1 MLFIERAS
9 IKRKQVLI
17 SMLIASVAL
26 LLACAAF
33 GAYEVLTF
41 RKTMLRD
48 ITTLAEIVGDNSAA
62 ALDFDD
68 SKAAEETLG
77 ALKAEPN
84 IVGACI
90 FDKNGRLFAKF
101 DRPGDGRP
109 LKTPPLQEEG
119 HTFSRY
125 DLTLFHAIN
134 YKGDVIGTVYM
145 VSDMQALYARL
156 ERYGAIAGGVFGV
169 TMLIV
174 FVLSA
179 RLQRLVSDPI
189 LRLVQTT
196 RAVGRDKDYSI
207 RVARHSQDEIGELID
222 GFNEML
228 TQIQQRDAVLQ
239 RAHGELEQRV
249 RDRTQELAGSLSL
262 VHATLEST
270 ADGILVADG
279 VGKATNWNQKF
290 MLMWRIPSEV
300 LESGDERRMLELAMA
315 QLKDPQ
321 QFVAKVEELYGHMD
335 MESFDVLEFKDG
347 RVFERYSQPQRIEEK
362 CVGRVWSFRDIT
374 ERKRAEQELQA
385 SLEQLRLKTALFEAL
400 VNSSPDG
407 ILVVDEQGRKILQTQ
422 RTNELWKIPPEM
434 VENQN
439 DAEQVKFVAESTRN
453 PEQFRDKVLHLYS
466 HPDETSRDEIE
477 FKDGRI
483 LERYSAP
490 VLSVDKKY
498 YGRIWSFRDITER
511 KRVEAELDYERELL
525 RSLLNSS
532 QDHIYFKDLESRF
545 IKCSQ
550 RQAERYRAKSVE
562 DVIGKTDRDFF
573 DEEHAHKALADEQE
587 IIRTGRPM
595 FDKVE
600 RVLRKGEDKVAWS
613 LTNKMP
619 LRNKAGEIIGTFGI
633 SKDITALKLVEAELA
648 AERDLLGMLME
659 NSPDMIYF
667 KDRESRFVRA
677 SKAFADRLGSERP
690 EDVVGKRDFDIYSEE
705 HARPAYEDEQE
716 IIRTGKPLIG
726 KIEKEAWPDGR
737 VTWVLTSKMPLRD
750 KDGEMIGTF
759 GISKDITAIKQVEAE
774 LAAERDLLG
783 TLMENSP
790 DMIYFKDLQSRILR
804 SSKTHV
810 VRMGKTQYDD
820 VVGKTDFDFFSEEH
834 ARPAFED
841 EMQIIRTGKPVIG
854 KIEHETWES
863 GQSSWVLTSKM
874 PLRDKEGRIIGTF
887 GISKD
892 ISAIKEAEARLE
904 EVHRRL
910 LETSRMA
917 GMAEVATSVLHNVGN
932 VLNSVNVSC
941 SVVTDRVHKS
951 KVVNLSR
958 AVALMDEHERDLAG
972 FLAEDPKGK
981 QLPAYL
987 KGVAAHLATEQ
998 EEILRELSNLSHNI
1012 DHIKE
1017 IVAMQQSYSKV
1028 SGVREFLPA
1037 VELVEDALR
1046 MNGAAF
1052 ERHQVKVI
1060 REYSAVPPVT
1070 AERHK
1075 VLQILI
1081 NIMRN
1086 AKYACDE
1093 SQRGDKQ
1100 VVLRIEPA
1108 GDRVRIAIIDNGVG
1122 IPAQNLTRIFE
1133 HGFTTRKDG
1142 HGFGLHSGALA
1153 AKDLGGSLSVTS
1165 DGPGRGACFA
1175 LELPCQPTE
1184 HEI

>member
-1 MLFIERAS
+1 MSFIERAS
-9 IKRKQVLI
+9 IKRKQIWIV
-17 SMLIASVAL
+17 MLITSVAL

-33 GAYEVLTF
+33 GAYEVLNF
-41 RKTMLRD
+41 RKTMLRNL
-48 ITTLAEIVGDNSAA
+48 TTLAEIVGNNSAV

-68 SKAAEETLG
+68 PRAAEETL
-77 ALKAEPN
+77 ASLRVEPN
-84 IVGACI
+84 ILGARI
-90 FDKNGRLFAKF
+90 YDKAGRVFAEF
-101 DRPGDGRP
+101 DRAAGRQT
-109 LKTPPLQEEG
+109 LKAPPFRLEG
-119 HTFSRY
+119 HAFSRN
-125 DLTLFHAIN
+125 DLTLFRPID
-134 YKGDVIGTVYM
+134 YKGDVVGTVYII
-145 VSDMQALYARL
+145 SDMEALYSRL
-156 ERYGAIAGGVFGV
+156 ERYGVIAGGVFGV
-169 TMLIV
+169 SMLIAL
-174 FVLSA
+174 VLSA

-189 LRLVQTT
+189 LQLVQTT
-196 RAVGRDKDYSI
+196 RTVARDKDYSI

-228 TQIQQRDAVLQ
+228 TQIHERDAVLQ
-239 RAHGELEQRV
+239 NSQSALEQRV

-279 VGKATNWNQKF
+279 AGKPVNWNRKF
-290 MLMWRIPSEV
+290 VTMWQMPSEV
-300 LESGDERRMLELAMA
+300 MGSGDDQRMTGAVAA
-315 QLKDPQ
+315 QLKNPE
-321 QFVAKVEELYGHMD
+321 QFTAKLEELYGHPE
-335 MESFDVLEFKDG
+335 MESFDILELKDG
-347 RVFERYSQPQRIEEK
+347 RVFERYSQPQRIGDK

-374 ERKRAEQELQA
+374 ERKR
-385 SLEQLRLKTALFEAL
+385 
-400 VNSSPDG
+400 
-407 ILVVDEQGRKILQTQ
+407 
-422 RTNELWKIPPEM
+422 
-434 VENQN
+434 VE
-439 DAEQVKFVAESTRN
+439 T
-453 PEQFRDKVLHLYS
+453 
-466 HPDETSRDEIE
+466 
-477 FKDGRI
+477 
-483 LERYSAP
+483 
-490 VLSVDKKY
+490 
-498 YGRIWSFRDITER
+498 
-511 KRVEAELDYERELL
+511 ELDYERELL
-525 RSLLNSS
+525 RSLMNSS
-532 QDHIYFKDLESRF
+532 QDHIYFKDRESRF

-550 RQAERYRAKSVE
+550 RQAERYKAKSVE
-562 DVIGKTDRDFF
+562 DVIGKTDLDFF
-573 DEEHAHKALADEQE
+573 DEEHARKALADEQE

-600 RVLRKGEDKVAWS
+600 RVLRKAEGRVAWS

-619 LRNKAGEIIGTFGI
+619 LKNKAGEIIGTFGI
-633 SKDITALKLVEAELA
+633 SKDITAMKLVEAELA

-667 KDRESRFVRA
+667 KDCQSRFLRA
-677 SKAFADRLGSERP
+677 SKSFADRLGSKRP
-690 EDVVGKRDFDIYSEE
+690 DDVVGRSDFEIYSEE
-705 HARPAYEDEQE
+705 HARPAYEDEQQ
-716 IIRTGKPLIG
+716 IIRTGQPMVG
-726 KIEKEAWPDGR
+726 KIEKETWQDGR

-750 KDGEMIGTF
+750 KDGEIVGTF

-783 TLMENSP
+783 ALLENSP
-790 DMIYFKDLQSRILR
+790 DMIYFKDRQSRFVRASKALAERLGAKKPEEILGKSDCDIFSEEHARPAYDDEQQIIRTGQPMVGKIEKETWPDGRVTWVLTSKMPLRDKDGKITGTFGTSKDITAIKQVEAALAAERDLLGTLLENSPDMIYFKDRESRFLR

-810 VRMGKTQYDD
+810 HRMGKTRNEE

-834 ARPAFED
+834 ARPAYED
-841 EMQIIRTGKPVIG
+841 ERRIIQTGKPLIG
-854 KIEHETWES
+854 KIEKETWEN

-874 PLRDKEGRIIGTF
+874 PLRDKDGDIIGTF

-892 ISAIKEAEARLE
+892 ISAIKEAEIKLE

-958 AVALMDEHERDLAG
+958 AVALIDEHGQDLAG
-972 FLAEDPKGK
+972 FFAADPKGK

-998 EEILRELSNLSHNI
+998 TEILHELANLSHNI

-1028 SGVREFLPA
+1028 SGVRECLPA
-1037 VELVEDALR
+1037 VDLVEDALR

-1060 REYSAVPPVT
+1060 RQYSAVPAVM
-1070 AERHK
+1070 AEKHK

-1081 NIMRN
+1081 NLLRN
-1086 AKYACDE
+1086 AKYACDDSGRAE
-1093 SQRGDKQ
+1093 KQ
-1100 VVLRIEPA
+1100 VTLRIEP
-1108 GDRVRIAIIDNGVG
+1108 GEGLVKISVIDNGVG
-1122 IPAQNLTRIFE
+1122 IPTGNLTRIFE
-1133 HGFTTRKDG
+1133 HGFTTRKEG

-1153 AKDLGGSLSVTS
+1153 AKDLGGSLGVTS
-1165 DGPGRGACFA
+1165 DGPGCGACFT

-1184 HEI
+1184 HDV

>member
-1 MLFIERAS
+1 MSFIERAS
-9 IKRKQVLI
+9 IKRKQ
-17 SMLIASVAL
+17 MLIVMLITSVAL

-33 GAYEVLTF
+33 GAYEVLNF
-41 RKTMLRD
+41 RKTMLRTL
-48 ITTLAEIVGDNSAA
+48 TTLAEIVGNNSAV

-68 SKAAEETLG
+68 PKAAEETL
-77 ALKAEPN
+77 ASLRVEPN
-84 IVGACI
+84 ILGACI
-90 FDKNGRLFAKF
+90 YDKSGRVFAQF
-101 DRPGDGRP
+101 DRAGGGPT
-109 LKTPPLQEEG
+109 LKPPPFQLEG
-119 HTFSRY
+119 HAFKRN
-125 DLTLFHAIN
+125 DLTLFHPID
-134 YKGDVIGTVYM
+134 YKGDVVGTVYI
-145 VSDMQALYARL
+145 VSDMEALYSRL
-156 ERYGAIAGGVFGV
+156 ERYGVIAGGVFGV
-169 TMLIV
+169 TMLIAL
-174 FVLSA
+174 VLSA
-179 RLQRLVSDPI
+179 RLQRLVTDPI

-196 RAVGRDKDYSI
+196 RTVARDKDYSI

-222 GFNEML
+222 GFNQML
-228 TQIQQRDAVLQ
+228 TQIQERDAVLQ
-239 RAHGELEQRV
+239 NSQSELEKRV

-279 VGKATNWNQKF
+279 VGKATNWNKKF
-290 MLMWRIPSEV
+290 MLMWQMPSEV
-300 LESGDERRMLELAMA
+300 MGSGDERRMIEVALA
-315 QLKDPQ
+315 QLKDPE
-321 QFVAKVEELYGHMD
+321 QFTAKIAELYGHME
-335 MESFDVLEFKDG
+335 MESFDILELKDG
-347 RVFERYSQPQRIEEK
+347 RIFERYSQPQRIGEK

-374 ERKRAEQELQA
+374 ERKR
-385 SLEQLRLKTALFEAL
+385 
-400 VNSSPDG
+400 V
-407 ILVVDEQGRKILQTQ
+407 
-422 RTNELWKIPPEM
+422 EM
-434 VENQN
+434 
-439 DAEQVKFVAESTRN
+439 
-453 PEQFRDKVLHLYS
+453 
-466 HPDETSRDEIE
+466 
-477 FKDGRI
+477 
-483 LERYSAP
+483 
-490 VLSVDKKY
+490 
-498 YGRIWSFRDITER
+498 
-511 KRVEAELDYERELL
+511 ELDHERELL

-532 QDHIYFKDLESRF
+532 QDHIYFKDRESRF

-562 DVIGKTDRDFF
+562 NVIGKTDRDFF
-573 DEEHAHKALADEQE
+573 DEEHARKALADEQE

-595 FDKVE
+595 LDKVE
-600 RVLRKGEDKVAWS
+600 RVFRKGEDRVAWS

-619 LRNKAGEIIGTFGI
+619 LKNKAGEIIGTFGI
-633 SKDITALKLVEAELA
+633 SKDITAMKLVEAELA

-667 KDRESRFVRA
+667 KDRHSRFLRA
-677 SKAFADRLGSERP
+677 SKSFADRLGSKRP
-690 EDVVGKRDFDIYSEE
+690 DEVTGKTDFEIYSED

-716 IIRTGKPLIG
+716 IIRTGQPMVG
-726 KIEKEAWPDGR
+726 KIEKETWQDGR

-750 KDGEMIGTF
+750 KDGEIVGTF

-783 TLMENSP
+783 ALLENSP
-790 DMIYFKDLQSRILR
+790 DMIYFKDRQSRFVRASKALAERLGAKRPDEILGRSDFDIFSDEHARPAYDDEQEIIRTGKPVVGKIEKETWPDGRVSWVLTSKMPLRDKDGNIIGTFGSSKDITAIKQVEGELAAERDLLGTLLENSPDMIYFKDRDSRFMR

-810 VRMGKTQYDD
+810 RRMGKNRYEE

-834 ARPAFED
+834 ARPAYED
-841 EMQIIRTGKPVIG
+841 EQQIIRTGKPLIG
-854 KIEHETWES
+854 KIEKETWEN
-863 GQSSWVLTSKM
+863 GQTSWVLTSKM
-874 PLRDKEGRIIGTF
+874 PLRDKDGSIIGTF

-904 EVHRRL
+904 DVHRRL

-941 SVVTDRVHKS
+941 SVVADRVHKS

-958 AVALMDEHERDLAG
+958 AVALIDEHGQDLAG
-972 FLAEDPKGK
+972 FFGADPKGK

-998 EEILRELSNLSHNI
+998 EEILRELANLSHNI

-1037 VELVEDALR
+1037 MELVEDALR

-1060 REYSAVPPVT
+1060 REYAAVPPVM
-1070 AERHK
+1070 AEKHK

-1081 NIMRN
+1081 NLLRN
-1086 AKYACDE
+1086 AKYACDD
-1093 SQRGDKQ
+1093 SGNADRQ
-1100 VVLRIEPA
+1100 VTLRLEPA
-1108 GDRVRIAIIDNGVG
+1108 GERVRISIIDNGVG
-1122 IPAQNLTRIFE
+1122 IPAENLTRIFE
-1133 HGFTTRKDG
+1133 HGFTTRKEG

-1165 DGPGRGACFA
+1165 EGPGRGACFT

-1184 HEI
+1184 RQI

>member
-1 MLFIERAS
+1 MSFIERAS
-9 IKRKQVLI
+9 IKRKQIWIV
-17 SMLIASVAL
+17 MLITSVAL

-33 GAYEVLTF
+33 GAYEVLNF
-41 RKTMLRD
+41 RKTMLRNL
-48 ITTLAEIVGDNSAA
+48 TTLAEIVGNNSAV

-68 SKAAEETLG
+68 PRAAEETL
-77 ALKAEPN
+77 ASLRVEPN
-84 IVGACI
+84 ILGACI
-90 FDKNGRLFAKF
+90 YDKAGRVFAQF
-101 DRPGDGRP
+101 DRAGGGQT
-109 LKTPPLQEEG
+109 LKPPPFRLEG
-119 HTFSRY
+119 HSFGRN
-125 DLTLFHAIN
+125 DLTLFHPID
-134 YKGDVIGTVYM
+134 YKGDVVGAVYI
-145 VSDMQALYARL
+145 VSDMEALYSRL
-156 ERYGAIAGGVFGV
+156 ERYGVIAGGVFGV

-174 FVLSA
+174 LVLSA
-179 RLQRLVSDPI
+179 KLQRLVTDPI

-196 RAVGRDKDYSI
+196 RTVARDKDYSI

-239 RAHGELEQRV
+239 NSQSELEQRV

-279 VGKATNWNQKF
+279 AGKPVNWNRKF
-290 MLMWRIPSEV
+290 VTMWHMPSEV
-300 LESGDERRMLELAMA
+300 MGSGDEQRMTGAAAA
-315 QLKDPQ
+315 QLKNPE
-321 QFVAKVEELYGHMD
+321 QFTAKLEELYGHPE

-347 RVFERYSQPQRIEEK
+347 RVVERYSQPQRIGEK

-374 ERKRAEQELQA
+374 ERR
-385 SLEQLRLKTALFEAL
+385 
-400 VNSSPDG
+400 
-407 ILVVDEQGRKILQTQ
+407 
-422 RTNELWKIPPEM
+422 
-434 VENQN
+434 
-439 DAEQVKFVAESTRN
+439 
-453 PEQFRDKVLHLYS
+453 
-466 HPDETSRDEIE
+466 
-477 FKDGRI
+477 
-483 LERYSAP
+483 
-490 VLSVDKKY
+490 
-498 YGRIWSFRDITER
+498 
-511 KRVEAELDYERELL
+511 RVETELDYERELL

-532 QDHIYFKDLESRF
+532 PDHIYFKDRESRF

-550 RQAERYRAKSVE
+550 KQAERYKAKSIE
-562 DVIGKTDRDFF
+562 EVIGKTDRDFF
-573 DEEHAHKALADEQE
+573 DEAHARKALADEQE

-595 FDKVE
+595 LDQVE
-600 RVLRKGEDKVAWS
+600 RVVRKGEGRVAWS

-633 SKDITALKLVEAELA
+633 SKDITAMKLVEAELA
-648 AERDLLGMLME
+648 AERDLLGMMMQ

-667 KDRESRFVRA
+667 KDRQSRFLRA
-677 SKAFADRLGSERP
+677 SKAFADRLGAKKGTE
-690 EDVVGKRDFDIYSEE
+690 EIVGKTDFEIYSEE

-716 IIRTGKPLIG
+716 IIRTGQPMVG
-726 KIEKEAWPDGR
+726 KIEKEAWQDGR

-750 KDGEMIGTF
+750 KDGEIVGTFGISKDITVIKQVEAELAAERDLLGALLDNSPDMIYFKDRQSRFVRASKALADRHGAKGPDEILGKNDFDFFSDEHARPAYEDEQEIVRTGKPLIGKIEKETWHDGRLSWVLTSKMPLRNKDGEIIGTF

-783 TLMENSP
+783 TMLENSP
-790 DMIYFKDLQSRILR
+790 DMIYFKDRESRFLR

-810 VRMGKTQYDD
+810 RRMGKTRNEE
-820 VVGKTDFDFFSEEH
+820 VVGKTDFDFFSDEH
-834 ARPAFED
+834 ARPAYED
-841 EMQIIRTGKPVIG
+841 ERRIIDTGQPLIG
-854 KIEHETWES
+854 KIEKETWEN

-874 PLRDKEGRIIGTF
+874 PLRDKDGNIIGTF

-892 ISAIKEAEARLE
+892 ISAIKEAEIKLE

-951 KVVNLSR
+951 KVVNLTR
-958 AVALMDEHERDLAG
+958 AVALIDEHGQDLAG
-972 FLAEDPKGK
+972 FFGTDPKGR

-998 EEILRELSNLSHNI
+998 GEILHELANLSHNI

-1028 SGVREFLPA
+1028 SGVRELLPA

-1052 ERHQVKVI
+1052 ERHQVKVN
-1060 REYSAVPPVT
+1060 REYSAVPPVM
-1070 AERHK
+1070 AEKHK

-1081 NIMRN
+1081 NLLRN
-1086 AKYACDE
+1086 AKYACDDGGRAE
-1093 SQRGDKQ
+1093 KQ
-1100 VVLRIEPA
+1100 VTLRIEPA
-1108 GDRVRIAIIDNGVG
+1108 GGLVRISIIDNGVG
-1122 IPAQNLTRIFE
+1122 IPKENLTRIFE
-1133 HGFTTRKDG
+1133 HGFTTRKEG

-1153 AKDLGGSLSVTS
+1153 AKDLGGSLGVTS
-1165 DGPGRGACFA
+1165 DGPGRGACFT

-1184 HEI
+1184 RDI

>member
-1 MLFIERAS
+1 
-9 IKRKQVLI
+9 
-17 SMLIASVAL
+17 MLIILLITSVAL
-26 LLACAAF
+26 SLACAAF

-41 RKTMLRD
+41 RKTMLRNL
-48 ITTLAEIVGDNSAA
+48 TTLAEIVGDNSAA

-68 SKAAEETLG
+68 SKAAEETLA

-84 IVGACI
+84 IEGACI
-90 FDKNGRLFAKF
+90 YDKNGRLFAMF
-101 DRPGDGRP
+101 DRSADALRF
-109 LKTPPLQEEG
+109 KPPAVQGEG
-119 HTFSRY
+119 HSFSRS

-134 YKGDVIGTVYM
+134 YKGDVIGMVYL
-145 VSDMQALYARL
+145 VSDMQALYSRL
-156 ERYGAIAGGVFGV
+156 ELYGVIAGGVFAV
-169 TMLIV
+169 TMLIAL
-174 FVLSA
+174 VLSA

-189 LRLVQTT
+189 LRLVQTA
-196 RAVGRDKDYSI
+196 RAVARDKDYSVCVI
-207 RVARHSQDEIGELID
+207 RHSDDEIGELID

-228 TQIQQRDAVLQ
+228 TQIQERDTVLQ
-239 RAHGELEQRV
+239 RARDELEQRV
-249 RDRTQELAGSLSL
+249 KDRTQELAGSLSL

-279 VGKATNWNQKF
+279 AGKAINWNRKF
-290 MLMWRIPSEV
+290 MLMWRIPSAVMET
-300 LESGDERRMLELAMA
+300 GDERRMIELAEE
-315 QLKDPQ
+315 QLKDPK
-321 QFVAKVEELYGHMD
+321 QFAAKIEELYGHME
-335 MESFDVLEFKDG
+335 MESFDLLEFKDG
-347 RVFERYSQPQRIEEK
+347 RIFERYSQPQRIGDR

-374 ERKRAEQELQA
+374 ERKR
-385 SLEQLRLKTALFEAL
+385 
-400 VNSSPDG
+400 V
-407 ILVVDEQGRKILQTQ
+407 
-422 RTNELWKIPPEM
+422 EM
-434 VENQN
+434 
-439 DAEQVKFVAESTRN
+439 
-453 PEQFRDKVLHLYS
+453 
-466 HPDETSRDEIE
+466 
-477 FKDGRI
+477 
-483 LERYSAP
+483 
-490 VLSVDKKY
+490 
-498 YGRIWSFRDITER
+498 
-511 KRVEAELDYERELL
+511 ELDYERELL
-525 RSLLNSS
+525 RSLMNSS
-532 QDHIYFKDLESRF
+532 PDHIYFKDRESRF
-545 IKCSQ
+545 IRCSQ
-550 RQAERYRAKSVE
+550 RQAERYKAKSVA
-562 DVIGKTDRDFF
+562 DVVGKTDMDFF
-573 DEEHAHKALADEQE
+573 DEEHARKAFQDEQE

-595 FDKVE
+595 LDKVE
-600 RVLRKGEDKVAWS
+600 KVLRKGENAVAWS

-633 SKDITALKLVEAELA
+633 SKDITAIKQVEAELA

-667 KDRESRFVRA
+667 KDRQSRFVRA
-677 SKAFADRLGSERP
+677 SKAFAERLGAKTT
-690 EDVVGKRDFDIYSEE
+690 EDVVGKTDFEIYSEE

-716 IIRTGKPLIG
+716 IVRTGKPLIG
-726 KIEKEAWPDGR
+726 KIEKETWQDGR

-750 KDGEMIGTF
+750 KDGEIVGTF

-783 TLMENSP
+783 TLLENSP
-790 DMIYFKDLQSRILR
+790 DMIYFKDRDSRILR

-810 VRMGKTQYDD
+810 TRMGKSSYEE

-841 EMQIIRTGKPVIG
+841 EQAIVRTGMPLIG
-854 KIEHETWES
+854 KIEKETWES

-904 EVHRRL
+904 EVHRQL

-941 SVVTDRVHKS
+941 SVVADRVHKS

-958 AVALMDEHERDLAG
+958 AVALIDEHERDLAG
-972 FLAEDPKGK
+972 FLADDPKGR

-998 EEILRELSNLSHNI
+998 EEILRELANLSHNI

-1028 SGVREFLPA
+1028 AGVRELLPPA
-1037 VELVEDALR
+1037 DLVEDALR

-1052 ERHQVKVI
+1052 TRHQVKVV
-1060 REYSAVPPVT
+1060 REFSVVRPVM
-1070 AERHK
+1070 AEKHK

-1081 NIMRN
+1081 NLMRN
-1086 AKYACDE
+1086 AKYACDD
-1093 SQRGDKQ
+1093 SGRNDKQ
-1100 VVLRIEPA
+1100 VILRIEPA
-1108 GDRVRIAIIDNGVG
+1108 GDSVRIAVIDNGVG
-1122 IPAQNLTRIFE
+1122 IPAENLTRIFE
-1133 HGFTTRKDG
+1133 HGFTTRKEG

-1153 AKDLGGSLSVTS
+1153 AKDLGGSLSVAS
-1165 DGPGRGACFA
+1165 DGPGRGAKFT
-1175 LELPCQPTE
+1175 LELPCQLTE